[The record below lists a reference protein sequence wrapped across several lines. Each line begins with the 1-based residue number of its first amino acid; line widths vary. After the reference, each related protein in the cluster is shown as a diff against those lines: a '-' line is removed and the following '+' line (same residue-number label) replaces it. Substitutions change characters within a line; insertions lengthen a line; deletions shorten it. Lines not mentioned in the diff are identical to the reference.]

1 MLDLKIKTMDGQTH
15 SFSVPENI
23 TIENLKERTAST
35 LNIPA
40 GSQRVIYQGRVL
52 QNDYKLSQSH
62 HEKTLHVVNHPAP
75 STNNP
80 PNSQSANRT
89 SSNQS
94 TNRNS
99 NNQTTNTTPTNRPS
113 GHMMRIN
120 IGSSGNGNDLNSFFQ
135 DTIGRAISGALNQ
148 GSGVQI
154 PQPTI
159 VELNMDD
166 IQVEMDRTAP
176 QVSGSSVRSQQRTTN
191 HFCPRA
197 MDNLWT
203 HLSDLERLL
212 DSEQVPARRE
222 PEGTGGA
229 GGENV
234 NSNTMPAEG
243 VPAVEVD
250 EAESNSSVEFTAPV
264 PLHHSQRSLN
274 LSNTDLAGPEN
285 GSTSQTNSANNTRDR
300 TRTVMVSE
308 FHEFMSRFTRAQ
320 PRINR
325 MMERATEFFARDPS
339 FQSTTGEDYI
349 EQERF
354 MQDFQQVNR
363 LAGMI
368 HRGVS
373 IAQVPLSQIP
383 PRALMAQ
390 TRQDSV
396 PNVSGLP
403 LGGLASAGR
412 NSRRNETPTAGGRGR
427 IHVRSSTP
435 SSRSASTN
443 FSLPSNIT
451 LNARINPRIH
461 ITRTNV
467 PSGNLPIG
475 VRVVTNRVV
484 APHSNQSAA
493 TGNNLQQ
500 NQSLPRVN
508 VSRATGNNQQNQNL
522 PRVNV
527 SVNTAPSPSA
537 GGANVQAP
545 RTARPI
551 DTLQNAVNNA
561 LNANNGIGTE
571 LMRVLNSALSSNIS
585 NTIAQTLAN
594 NPVNPAQEGQN
605 AQNQHRSRQTR
616 PSAPTNQRQNARPQ
630 APQAQQQNVQPQG
643 RGGPQIEDSDVNDFN
658 GLSAET
664 VAELT
669 STTKISPPLKCLKDP
684 AVAEARG
691 ANGER
696 SLGEIMMILYE
707 KAISRGFTDTRL
719 KLVDFLNDYDF
730 PNFPSSH
737 DNSDWNVMEKALI
750 MLVNTMQLYHVG
762 ALLAEG
768 KLVIPQ
774 DWIIKFRHFFSTNLF
789 DGCYITNKPRMIQKL
804 RNHYPKIREWLRM
817 FFATSASSPPH
828 IDLVESNFNM
838 ITNFLEEL
846 FTILFCGDTGMP
858 CELGINYLVPRFFKA
873 FLALNIEHVDG
884 GIESFVQ
891 YIHEYLTNKHGV
903 RGGPIFELGL
913 NHLLTSMA
921 DWRQQTEYA
930 KKFLHKRGHQPQHT
944 ASKPES
950 LSSTSKTSTTSSLSA
965 QKRKS
970 VSPDNNKPSTSE
982 CKEINEDDWRKLVP
996 RGWVANIERDVVK
1009 QQKMPKYKQFSQAY
1023 KIGMSEKM

>member
-451 LNARINPRIH
+451 IVGSRHFVI
-461 ITRTNV
+461 
-467 PSGNLPIG
+467 PS
-475 VRVVTNRVV
+475 RV
-484 APHSNQSAA
+484 QSSS
-493 TGNNLQQ
+493 QQ
-500 NQSLPRVN
+500 R
-508 VSRATGNNQQNQNL
+508 R
-522 PRVNV
+522 
-527 SVNTAPSPSA
+527 
-537 GGANVQAP
+537 
-545 RTARPI
+545 
-551 DTLQNAVNNA
+551 
-561 LNANNGIGTE
+561 
-571 LMRVLNSALSSNIS
+571 
-585 NTIAQTLAN
+585 
-594 NPVNPAQEGQN
+594 
-605 AQNQHRSRQTR
+605 RSR
-616 PSAPTNQRQNARPQ
+616 
-630 APQAQQQNVQPQG
+630 
-643 RGGPQIEDSDVNDFN
+643 
-658 GLSAET
+658 ET
-664 VAELT
+664 AT
-669 STTKISPPLKCLKDP
+669 
-684 AVAEARG
+684 
-691 ANGER
+691 
-696 SLGEIMMILYE
+696 
-707 KAISRGFTDTRL
+707 
-719 KLVDFLNDYDF
+719 
-730 PNFPSSH
+730 
-737 DNSDWNVMEKALI
+737 
-750 MLVNTMQLYHVG
+750 
-762 ALLAEG
+762 
-768 KLVIPQ
+768 
-774 DWIIKFRHFFSTNLF
+774 
-789 DGCYITNKPRMIQKL
+789 
-804 RNHYPKIREWLRM
+804 
-817 FFATSASSPPH
+817 TSASQRSTAGGNTTTTTTTQASGRRSRGAVLNRILRDIADLNRDTAGQQNPRPSSRSRDDFDE
-828 IDLVESNFNM
+828 IDRLLDSAPIRVFRRGRTPNQDGSRPAAPANSAEQLAASGNEADNESSESA
-838 ITNFLEEL
+838 TSSARRSHSKRSASK
-846 FTILFCGDTGMP
+846 DD
-858 CELGINYLVPRFFKA
+858 
-873 FLALNIEHVDG
+873 HG
-884 GIESFVQ
+884 G
-891 YIHEYLTNKHGV
+891 K
-903 RGGPIFELGL
+903 
-913 NHLLTSMA
+913 
-921 DWRQQTEYA
+921 A
-930 KKFLHKRGHQPQHT
+930 KKAK
-944 ASKPES
+944 K
-950 LSSTSKTSTTSSLSA
+950 
-965 QKRKS
+965 
-970 VSPDNNKPSTSE
+970 
-982 CKEINEDDWRKLVP
+982 
-996 RGWVANIERDVVK
+996 
-1009 QQKMPKYKQFSQAY
+1009 
-1023 KIGMSEKM
+1023 